1 MSTYVSNRDGGQT
14 DEQGHYRFQT
24 KVWSGNVLQGFA
36 TSQNSPLGMSVIVSQ
51 GDIKINYSS
60 YAYTAFSDSDTV
72 VTITTAN
79 GSNPRIDRLVAYI
92 DRGMTP
98 SPLSPN
104 NPNMLKFKVIAG
116 VPGAIP
122 VRPSDSDV
130 NTDVG
135 PSNPWT
141 SLSDILVDTSVTTIT
156 NSKITDKRNFVTV
169 GADTVT
175 TPAITD
181 ASVTPAKW
189 TNPYSFKAI
198 VTTTYNTTP
207 VAMTKLTFNTKSYD
221 YNTNFSTSTSA
232 YTAPVA
238 GVYRFNANFQT
249 GGAAT
254 GRMFLTFYKNGTEI
268 QRGPDGSFTA
278 YSNSIAGDFL
288 LAATDT
294 MTVYYYVADTIPVK
308 ATAESVSFSGSLVHK
323 V

>member
-1 MSTYVSNRDGGQT
+1 MPRISD
-14 DEQGHYRFQT
+14 
-24 KVWSGNVLQGFA
+24 L
-36 TSQNSPLGMSVIVSQ
+36 TS
-51 GDIKINYSS
+51 
-60 YAYTAFSDSDTV
+60 YTA
-72 VTITTAN
+72 
-79 GSNPRIDRLVAYI
+79 
-92 DRGMTP
+92 
-98 SPLSPN
+98 
-104 NPNMLKFKVIAG
+104 
-116 VPGAIP
+116 
-122 VRPSDSDV
+122 
-130 NTDVG
+130 
-135 PSNPWT
+135 PSN
-141 SLSDILVDTSVTTIT
+141 SDLLAIVDQAGAVTK
-156 NSKITDKRNFVTV
+156 KITRADLLKGTALP
-169 GADTVT
+169 ADTVT

-181 ASVTPAKW
+181 ASVTPDKW

-249 GGAAT
+249 GASPS

-288 LAATDT
+288 LAASDT
-294 MTVYYYVADTIPVK
+294 MTVYYYVNDTIPVK

>member
-1 MSTYVSNRDGGQT
+1 MASANDMFQKVGRATATTLSAPGYTTGDSSVNIGSTTNWPTDTGVTFAIDVVDAAGERIAGTYNVFRGRVAGASQVDQVVYEGGDAHRSYPSGATTRVYILVSSYRDNRTVDGISVSHNQDGTIKGPSVVTALTGQT
-14 DEQGHYRFQT
+14 
-24 KVWSGNVLQGFA
+24 L
-36 TSQNSPLGMSVIVSQ
+36 P
-51 GDIKINYSS
+51 
-60 YAYTAFSDSDTV
+60 
-72 VTITTAN
+72 
-79 GSNPRIDRLVAYI
+79 
-92 DRGMTP
+92 
-98 SPLSPN
+98 
-104 NPNMLKFKVIAG
+104 
-116 VPGAIP
+116 
-122 VRPSDSDV
+122 
-130 NTDVG
+130 
-135 PSNPWT
+135 
-141 SLSDILVDTSVTTIT
+141 
-156 NSKITDKRNFVTV
+156 
-169 GADTVT
+169 ADTVT

-207 VAMTKLTFNTKSYD
+207 TAMTKLTFNAKSYD

-249 GGAAT
+249 GGSAT

-278 YSNSIAGDFL
+278 FSTSIAGDFL
-288 LAATDT
+288 LAASDT

>member
-1 MSTYVSNRDGGQT
+1 MASANDMFQKVGRATATTLSAPGYTTGDSSVNIGSTTNWPTDTGVTFAIDVVDAAGERIAGTYNVFRGRVAGASQVDQVVYEGGDAHRSYPSGATTRVYILVSSYRDNRMVDGLMISHNQDGTIKGPSVVTALTGQT
-14 DEQGHYRFQT
+14 
-24 KVWSGNVLQGFA
+24 L
-36 TSQNSPLGMSVIVSQ
+36 P
-51 GDIKINYSS
+51 
-60 YAYTAFSDSDTV
+60 
-72 VTITTAN
+72 
-79 GSNPRIDRLVAYI
+79 
-92 DRGMTP
+92 
-98 SPLSPN
+98 
-104 NPNMLKFKVIAG
+104 
-116 VPGAIP
+116 
-122 VRPSDSDV
+122 
-130 NTDVG
+130 
-135 PSNPWT
+135 
-141 SLSDILVDTSVTTIT
+141 
-156 NSKITDKRNFVTV
+156 
-169 GADTVT
+169 ADTVT

-207 VAMTKLTFNTKSYD
+207 TAMTKLVFNAKSYD
-221 YNTNFSTSTSA
+221 YNTNFSTATSA

-249 GGAAT
+249 GGSAT

-278 YSNSIAGDFL
+278 FSTSIAGDFL

-308 ATAESVSFSGSLVHK
+308 ATLESVSFSGSLVHK

>member
-1 MSTYVSNRDGGQT
+1 MASANDMFQKVGRATATTLSAPGYTTGDSSVNIGSTTNWPTDTGVTFAIDVVDAAGERIAGTYNVFRGRVAGASQVDQVVYEGGDAHRSYPSGATTRVYILVSSYRDNRMVDGLMISHNQDGTIKGPSVVTALTGQT
-14 DEQGHYRFQT
+14 
-24 KVWSGNVLQGFA
+24 L
-36 TSQNSPLGMSVIVSQ
+36 P
-51 GDIKINYSS
+51 
-60 YAYTAFSDSDTV
+60 
-72 VTITTAN
+72 AN
-79 GSNPRIDRLVAYI
+79 
-92 DRGMTP
+92 
-98 SPLSPN
+98 
-104 NPNMLKFKVIAG
+104 
-116 VPGAIP
+116 
-122 VRPSDSDV
+122 
-130 NTDVG
+130 
-135 PSNPWT
+135 
-141 SLSDILVDTSVTTIT
+141 
-156 NSKITDKRNFVTV
+156 
-169 GADTVT
+169 TVT

-207 VAMTKLTFNTKSYD
+207 VAFTKLTFNTKSYD

-278 YSNSIAGDFL
+278 FSTSIAGDFL
-288 LAATDT
+288 LAASDT
-294 MTVYYYVADTIPVK
+294 VTVYYYVNDTIPVK

>member
-1 MSTYVSNRDGGQT
+1 MASANDMFQKVGRATATTLSAPGYTTGDSSVNIGSTTNWPTDTGVTFAIDVVDAAGERIAGTYNVFRGRVAGASQVDQVVYEGGDAHRSYPSGATTRVYIIVSSYRDNRMVDGLMISHNQDGTIKGPSVVTALTGQT
-14 DEQGHYRFQT
+14 
-24 KVWSGNVLQGFA
+24 L
-36 TSQNSPLGMSVIVSQ
+36 P
-51 GDIKINYSS
+51 
-60 YAYTAFSDSDTV
+60 
-72 VTITTAN
+72 
-79 GSNPRIDRLVAYI
+79 
-92 DRGMTP
+92 
-98 SPLSPN
+98 
-104 NPNMLKFKVIAG
+104 
-116 VPGAIP
+116 
-122 VRPSDSDV
+122 
-130 NTDVG
+130 
-135 PSNPWT
+135 
-141 SLSDILVDTSVTTIT
+141 
-156 NSKITDKRNFVTV
+156 
-169 GADTVT
+169 ADTVT

-207 VAMTKLTFNTKSYD
+207 TAMTKLAFNTKSYD

-249 GGAAT
+249 GASAT

-268 QRGPDGSFTA
+268 QRGPDGSFSAFST
-278 YSNSIAGDFL
+278 SIAGDFL

>member
-1 MSTYVSNRDGGQT
+1 MPRISDLIS
-14 DEQGHYRFQT
+14 
-24 KVWSGNVLQGFA
+24 
-36 TSQNSPLGMSVIVSQ
+36 
-51 GDIKINYSS
+51 
-60 YAYTAFSDSDTV
+60 YTA
-72 VTITTAN
+72 
-79 GSNPRIDRLVAYI
+79 
-92 DRGMTP
+92 
-98 SPLSPN
+98 
-104 NPNMLKFKVIAG
+104 
-116 VPGAIP
+116 
-122 VRPSDSDV
+122 
-130 NTDVG
+130 
-135 PSNPWT
+135 PSN
-141 SLSDILVDTSVTTIT
+141 SDLLAIVDQAGAVTK
-156 NSKITDKRNFVTV
+156 KITRADLLKGTALP
-169 GADTVT
+169 ADTVT

-207 VAMTKLTFNTKSYD
+207 TAMTKLTFNTKSYD

-249 GGAAT
+249 GASPS

>member
-1 MSTYVSNRDGGQT
+1 MPRISD
-14 DEQGHYRFQT
+14 
-24 KVWSGNVLQGFA
+24 L
-36 TSQNSPLGMSVIVSQ
+36 TS
-51 GDIKINYSS
+51 
-60 YAYTAFSDSDTV
+60 YTA
-72 VTITTAN
+72 
-79 GSNPRIDRLVAYI
+79 
-92 DRGMTP
+92 
-98 SPLSPN
+98 
-104 NPNMLKFKVIAG
+104 
-116 VPGAIP
+116 
-122 VRPSDSDV
+122 
-130 NTDVG
+130 
-135 PSNPWT
+135 PSN
-141 SLSDILVDTSVTTIT
+141 SDLLAIVDMAGAVTK
-156 NSKITDKRNFVTV
+156 KITRADLLKGTALP
-169 GADTVT
+169 ADTVT

-207 VAMTKLTFNTKSYD
+207 TAMTKLTFNAKSYD

-249 GGAAT
+249 GASAT

-268 QRGPDGSFTA
+268 QRGPDGSFSA
-278 YSNSIAGDFL
+278 FSASIAGDFL

-294 MTVYYYVADTIPVK
+294 MTVYYYVNDTIPVK

>member
-1 MSTYVSNRDGGQT
+1 MVSISDKFG
-14 DEQGHYRFQT
+14 
-24 KVWSGNVLQGFA
+24 KAS
-36 TSQNSPLGMSVIVSQ
+36 I
-51 GDIKINYSS
+51 
-60 YAYTAFSDSDTV
+60 DSDHAIATTV
-72 VTITTAN
+72 KTIRSSGGSVLEAYDVSKFPTDTPAYFVTYKKTTAPVTGVVSVTN
-79 GSNPRIDRLVAYI
+79 LVSWKALVNTGANTLTNLTVAPGYVDAGNAVGDFIELVPTSYWENSMVDGIRTHSNPD
-92 DRGMTP
+92 GT
-98 SPLSPN
+98 
-104 NPNMLKFKVIAG
+104 LK
-116 VPGAIP
+116 
-122 VRPSDSDV
+122 
-130 NTDVG
+130 
-135 PSNPWT
+135 
-141 SLSDILVDTSVTTIT
+141 
-156 NSKITDKRNFVTV
+156 
-169 GADTVT
+169 ADTVT

-249 GGAAT
+249 GASPS
-254 GRMFLTFYKNGTEI
+254 GRMFLSFYKNGTEI

-288 LAATDT
+288 LAASDT
-294 MTVYYYVADTIPVK
+294 MTVYYYVGDTIPVK